1 MPNILRAVKG
11 GYNKKDV
18 LTKIDAYMSLLLSV
32 QSGMPQENALA
43 ELERIKQMPLTVE
56 KEGFF
61 AKTGFSQ
68 EDTDAYLA
76 EMEDKITSAFEAE

>member
-43 ELERIKQMPLTVE
+43 ELERIKQLPTSVE
-56 KEGFF
+56 NSGFL

-68 EDTDAYLA
+68 EDTDAYFA